1 MIVNKKEFSGGLAL
15 LAVFFI
21 VLAVM
26 FQPIFDGRNAM
37 AYLDAMY
44 NSISKGSVNY
54 VAPLREEVKD
64 PAVKK
69 DLTLK
74 LTYTTGVQAEQSAKL
89 FEKAGVKVSLNGKAL
104 EVTGSVVDIL
114 NASLDDAELMYHND
128 AEAIE
133 AKYGVEARRTTFN
146 WWTSLVLMEKA
157 LNGQEEFKV
166 AKVTSTVMKKA
177 VETAYNYYEIAPLDI
192 TDELGLVIFSLIFYV
207 VYTLWYGF
215 AILFVFEGWGLNLG
229 H

>member
-1 MIVNKKEFSGGLAL
+1 MIVNKKEFTGGLAL
-15 LAVFFI
+15 LGLFFAVL
-21 VLAVM
+21 VVM

-54 VAPLREEVKD
+54 IPVMREDVK
-64 PAVKK
+64 KLGTK

-74 LTYTTGVQAEQSAKL
+74 LNYTSSVQAEQSARQ
-89 FEKAGVKVSLNGKAL
+89 FEKAGVKTELSGRELQVS
-104 EVTGSVVDIL
+104 GSIAAIL
-114 NASLDDAELMYHND
+114 NTSLDDADLMYHNN
-128 AEAIE
+128 AKAIE
-133 AKYGVEARRTTFN
+133 DKYGIEARRATYN
-146 WWTSLVLMEKA
+146 WWTSLKLMEKA

-166 AKVTSTVMKKA
+166 AKVTANVMKRA
-177 VETAYNYYEIAPLDI
+177 VETAYNYYEIEPLNI
-192 TDELGLVIFSLIFYV
+192 MDELGLVIFSLIFYV

-215 AILFVFEGWGLNLG
+215 AILFVFEGWGLNIG